1 MDCKHSADVNRRLAR
16 ISGQVNGI
24 REMVN
29 EGRPCDEL
37 LIQLSSVSSAVTQ
50 VAKAHPHRASD
61 PLCVVRLRR
70 GHPGPAGRGHRP
82 VRKAEIKSKTA
93 PWGPLYPQ
101 RLKTRKKK

>member
-16 ISGQVNGI
+16 ISGQVKGI

-50 VAKAHPHRASD
+50 VAKLILDDLIEANKGYWPELH
-61 PLCVVRLRR
+61 
-70 GHPGPAGRGHRP
+70 
-82 VRKAEIKSKTA
+82 
-93 PWGPLYPQ
+93 
-101 RLKTRKKK
+101 

>member
-50 VAKAHPHRASD
+50 VAKLILTEHLTHCVLSD
-61 PLCVVRLRR
+61 CDEDT
-70 GHPGPAGRGHRP
+70 PGPAGGGHRP
-82 VRKAEIKSKTA
+82 VRKAEIKTKMA
-93 PWGPLYPQ
+93 PQGAIYQQ
-101 RLKTRKKK
+101 RLKARNE